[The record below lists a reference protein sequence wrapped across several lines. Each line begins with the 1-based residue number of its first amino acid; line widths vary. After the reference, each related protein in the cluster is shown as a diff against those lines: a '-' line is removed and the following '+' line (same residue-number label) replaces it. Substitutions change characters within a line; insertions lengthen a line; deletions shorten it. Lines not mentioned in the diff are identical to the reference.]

1 MLRNN
6 RPARV
11 QWDRTMEGLAVY
23 LPPAIKDYGDLRAM
37 TAMSHPLFGNVAAAS
52 DLSFSEP
59 LAPGPA
65 GAGAVAGEGASS
77 SAQAPSGGGGAG
89 GVAAGGGGAGGGGG
103 GKLPFTG
110 LAVGVVAAVG
120 SALGLAGATLR
131 RALRRSER

>member
-6 RPARV
+6 RRARV
-11 QWDRTMEGLAVY
+11 QWGRTMEGLALY
-23 LPPAIKDYGDLRAM
+23 LPPAITDYGDLRAM
-37 TAMSHPLFGNVAAAS
+37 TAMSHPLFGHVAAAS

-59 LAPGPA
+59 H
-65 GAGAVAGEGASS
+65 AGAVAGEGASS
-77 SAQAPSGGGGAG
+77 SGQAPSGGGGAG
-89 GVAAGGGGAGGGGG
+89 GAAGVAAGGGAGGGGG
-103 GKLPFTG
+103 GGEKLPFTG